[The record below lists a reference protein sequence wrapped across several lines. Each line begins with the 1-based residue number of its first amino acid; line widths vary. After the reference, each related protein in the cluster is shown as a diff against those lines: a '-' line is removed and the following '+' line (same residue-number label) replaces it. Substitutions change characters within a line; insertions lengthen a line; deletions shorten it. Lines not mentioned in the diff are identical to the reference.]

1 MHCNVNVLPR
11 KPIVLQDVE
20 REFIEA
26 VASEVCAGV
35 RLAVDAWLEK
45 VEAILQSQESD
56 QQKIARI
63 SLLTSRKRACRKSQ
77 PAPRP

>member
-11 KPIVLQDVE
+11 KPVVLQDVE

-26 VASEVCAGV
+26 VAGEVCAGIRV
-35 RLAVDAWLEK
+35 AVDAWLEK
-45 VEAILQSQESD
+45 VESILQSQESD

-63 SLLTSRKRACRKSQ
+63 SLLTSRKRACRQSRPASQ
-77 PAPRP
+77 P